1 MIYFFLASRFFCT
14 TVTFV
19 GDEILTSSEAFVDGL
34 REGGTAWRKR
44 EKKSPW
50 KHLRSR
56 IFQEMEES

>member
-34 REGGTAWRKR
+34 REGGKDCLEKERK
-44 EKKSPW
+44 EIALETSA
-50 KHLRSR
+50 
-56 IFQEMEES
+56 I